1 MAVALLFVSGI
12 ALVVAQACGG
22 QGAWAWVR
30 VIAEITTIFSLTTL
44 VIAMAC
50 GVTRM
55 VLHRFWTRRVRKFR
69 SRF

>member
-30 VIAEITTIFSLTTL
+30 VIADITTVLSLASL
-44 VIAMAC
+44 VLAMVC
-50 GVTRM
+50 GVTSM
-55 VLHRFWTRRVRKFR
+55 VVNRFWTR
-69 SRF
+69 